1 MIQQLKEIDNRA
13 SRAFEVWL
21 ENILEGY
28 ITEFAVD
35 RVKSYNDVKGN
46 SSKYQEVGFYYLCN
60 CGLKCSSL
68 KRVY

>member
-1 MIQQLKEIDNRA
+1 M
-13 SRAFEVWL
+13 WL

-28 ITEFAVD
+28 ITEFVVD
-35 RVKSYNDVKGN
+35 GVKSYSDAKGN
-46 SSKYQEVGFYYLCN
+46 SSKDQEVGFYYICN